1 MLKLLRHF
9 LNIFYRFVKRRL
21 QADKTKDRSQVK
33 KILSIKEGNLLYK
46 KNVLVFDDV
55 ITSSNTLQ
63 AAFQQVENIT
73 LNKKKALV
81 LACPH

>member
-9 LNIFYRFVKRRL
+9 LNIFLQVCIKRRL
-21 QADKTKDRSQVK
+21 QTDKTKDRSQVK

-55 ITSSNTLQ
+55 ITSSN
-63 AAFQQVENIT
+63 ASNNISASR
-73 LNKKKALV
+73 KIS
-81 LACPH
+81 P